1 MLTITDLRDFLS
13 EEVITEEM
21 NFSSSRRMYIASL
34 CQDINI
40 GLDLYKAVDITR
52 RGDFNF
58 IVTPRKGSVS
68 PRHSVVEVTYNFNL
82 DRYVVFYRSKFY
94 TDYNDFIPALVFAVV
109 QMLSD
114 HRKG

>member
-1 MLTITDLRDFLS
+1 MMTRTELRNLLS
-13 EEVITEEM
+13 EEVLDEEM
-21 NFSSSRRMYIASL
+21 IFSNLQREYIASL
-34 CQDINI
+34 CPDM
-40 GLDLYKAVDITR
+40 DLYKAVDITS

-58 IVTPRKGSVS
+58 IITPNKTYPQS
-68 PRHSVVEVTYNFNL
+68 HVEVTYNFSL
-82 DRYVVFYRSKFY
+82 DRYVVFYASKFY